1 MRMNRPCSHP
11 FYEFSSLSS
20 IPGYA
25 WYTQME
31 IHGDML
37 ESWATHYTPP
47 KPSPPP
53 PKPEEKEEED
63 EEKANDDEL
72 PDMNEN

>member
-1 MRMNRPCSHP
+1 MNRPSSNP

-25 WYTQME
+25 WYTQV
-31 IHGDML
+31 HGDML

-53 PKPEEKEEED
+53 PKPSEEEKED
-63 EEKANDDEL
+63 EEKANDEL
-72 PDMNEN
+72 PDMNENNEN

>member
-1 MRMNRPCSHP
+1 M
-11 FYEFSSLSS
+11 
-20 IPGYA
+20 
-25 WYTQME
+25 QV
-31 IHGDML
+31 HGDML

-72 PDMNEN
+72 PDMNENNEN

>member
-1 MRMNRPCSHP
+1 
-11 FYEFSSLSS
+11 
-20 IPGYA
+20 
-25 WYTQME
+25 
-31 IHGDML
+31 ML

-72 PDMNEN
+72 PDMNENNEN